1 MELKK
6 TKTEAKT
13 ETKKETPPAELY
25 TAEELAANHKVFKTS
40 REIVVV
46 ALKLAKKD
54 KATVEETQ
62 KLVDELKNRR
72 VK

>member
-13 ETKKETPPAELY
+13 ETKKETPSAELY
-25 TAEELAANHKVFKTS
+25 TAEELAVNHKVFKTS